1 MSFQQG
7 LSGLNGAQKS
17 LDAISNNVANSN
29 TAGFKASQA
38 QFSDVYAI
46 SLAGGGSGSQTGIG
60 VNVAAVSQQ
69 FSQGN
74 ITVTN
79 NPLDLAING
88 AGFYRMSNAGNVT
101 YTRNG
106 QFTLDKDGYIVNPA
120 GYRLTG
126 YGAGP
131 TGGVVNGVFTD
142 LRVQASQGTPKATEK
157 VEMTLNLDAR
167 ADPID
172 GTVTPFDTNNPLSY
186 TSGTSL
192 NVFDTQGFPHTLS
205 LFVAKRSPNTWEMY
219 QSLDLGA
226 PASTTT
232 LTFNPD
238 GQLASPT
245 MPLNPATTFPVATGG
260 DPITASLNLNLT
272 QFGTAFGVGSLSQDG
287 FTVGQVSGVAVG
299 QDGLLQVRY
308 SNGQAVTLGQVV
320 LGSFANPNGLLSVG
334 GNQWVETPDSG
345 QPAHNYP
352 GKNGMGVLQSAA
364 IEESNV
370 DLTRELVDMI
380 TQQRN
385 YQANAQ
391 SIKTQDQLLQ
401 TLVNL
406 R

>member
-29 TAGFKASQA
+29 TAGYKASQT

-46 SLAGGGSGSQTGIG
+46 SLAGGGSGAQTGIG
-60 VNVAAVSQQ
+60 VNVAQVAQQ
-69 FSQGN
+69 FTQGN

-88 AGFYRMSNAGNVT
+88 PGFYRMSNAGNIT

-106 QFTLDKDGYIVNPA
+106 QFTLDKDGYIINAA

-131 TGGVVNGVFTD
+131 TGGVVDGVFTD
-142 LRVQASQGTPKATEK
+142 LRVKSSQGTPKATSK
-157 VEMTLNLDAR
+157 VEMTFNLDAR
-167 ADPID
+167 ASAIDPA
-172 GTVTPFDTNNPLSY
+172 VTPFDINNPLSY

-192 NVFDTQGFPHTLS
+192 SVFDSQGFPHTLS
-205 LFVAKRSPNTWEMY
+205 LFVAKRSPNTWQMY
-219 QSLDLGA
+219 ESLDLGTPTA
-226 PASTTT
+226 TTT
-232 LTFNPD
+232 LAFGAD
-238 GQLASPT
+238 GRLASPT
-245 MPLNPATTFPVATGG
+245 MPLAATTFPVATGG
-260 DPITASLNLNLT
+260 SDINVVRDLKLT

-287 FTVGQVSGVAVG
+287 YTVGQVSGVAVG
-299 QDGLLQVRY
+299 QDGLVQVRY
-308 SNGQAVTLGQVV
+308 SNGQAITLGQVIV
-320 LGSFANPNGLLSVG
+320 GDFANPNGLLSIG

-345 QPAHNYP
+345 QPVHNYP

-370 DLTRELVDMI
+370 DLTQELVNMI

-391 SIKTQDQLLQ
+391 SIRTQDQLLQ